1 MNFYKK
7 HPGYR
12 LLLKDISARYGKD
25 TADKICADALREL
38 DALQREYSALPERVK
53 YHTDKNIFPRIA
65 IYRVMQREM
74 PGDAL
79 ALLDSAS
86 RKVGRRLNRLFRFI
100 TAFPGM
106 PGVFVRTFAS
116 MEKKLFGEPAG
127 FSRIY
132 HVDTPREI
140 RFDITHCPY
149 CEYCEKC
156 GCPEL
161 AATFCRSD
169 IYCYGGMPHIAF
181 DRTETLGTGG
191 TRCDFR
197 IAAR

>member
-1 MNFYKK
+1 
-7 HPGYR
+7 
-12 LLLKDISARYGKD
+12 
-25 TADKICADALREL
+25 
-38 DALQREYSALPERVK
+38 
-53 YHTDKNIFPRIA
+53 
-65 IYRVMQREM
+65 
-74 PGDAL
+74 
-79 ALLDSAS
+79 
-86 RKVGRRLNRLFRFI
+86 
-100 TAFPGM
+100 
-106 PGVFVRTFAS
+106 